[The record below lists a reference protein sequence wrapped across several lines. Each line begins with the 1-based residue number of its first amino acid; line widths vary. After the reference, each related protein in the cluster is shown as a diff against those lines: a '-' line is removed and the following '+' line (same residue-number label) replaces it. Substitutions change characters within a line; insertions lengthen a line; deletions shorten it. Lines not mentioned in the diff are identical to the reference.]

1 MPRGKKRRCCRTLEN
16 ETIFKPTGIPLSE
29 MEIVELELDELDE
42 LEAVRL
48 ADYEGKSQIET
59 GEIMNVSRGTV
70 QRLLASGRKKI
81 MDGFLHSKAIKLKNT
96 YSNYTDEKIE
106 NGDDENE

>member
-29 MEIVELELDELDE
+29 MEIVELELDEL
-42 LEAVRL
+42 EAVRL

-70 QRLLASGRKKI
+70 QRLLASGKKKNNGWI
-81 MDGFLHSKAIKLKNT
+81 FTFESNKAKKYIFKL
-96 YSNYTDEKIE
+96 YR
-106 NGDDENE
+106 

>member
-29 MEIVELELDELDE
+29 MEIVELELDE

-81 MDGFLHSKAIKLKNT
+81 MDGFLPFESNKAKKYIFKL
-96 YSNYTDEKIE
+96 YR
-106 NGDDENE
+106 

>member
-1 MPRGKKRRCCRTLEN
+1 
-16 ETIFKPTGIPLSE
+16 
-29 MEIVELELDELDE
+29 MEIVELELDE

-70 QRLLASGRKKI
+70 QRLLASGRKK
-81 MDGFLHSKAIKLKNT
+81 
-96 YSNYTDEKIE
+96 
-106 NGDDENE
+106 

>member
-1 MPRGKKRRCCRTLEN
+1 MPRGKKRRCCRILEN

-29 MEIVELELDELDE
+29 MEIVELELDEL
-42 LEAVRL
+42 EAVRL
-48 ADYEGKSQIET
+48 SDYEGKSQIET
-59 GEIMNVSRGTV
+59 GEIMSVSRGTV

-96 YSNYTDEKIE
+96 YSNYKDEKIE